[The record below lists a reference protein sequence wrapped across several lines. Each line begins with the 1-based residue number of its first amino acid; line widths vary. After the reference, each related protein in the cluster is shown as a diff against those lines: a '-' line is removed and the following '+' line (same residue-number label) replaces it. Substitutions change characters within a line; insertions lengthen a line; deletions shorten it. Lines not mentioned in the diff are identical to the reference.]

1 MKKTDQT
8 VTASKLKW
16 IFIGSIL
23 GMVVLG
29 VAGVWYLNNTLASKV
44 AATND
49 AVQSSEASKLNLQ
62 LAQNLKTYLSV
73 HKDEVDK
80 AAMIV
85 AQTTSYRYQ
94 NQIVED
100 INRYAKAAGV
110 SIIGFS
116 FPQDISS
123 ATVDKTT
130 GLKSLTATIMLSDR
144 SSYANYLLF
153 LKYIE
158 QNLTK
163 MQITDITL
171 TPNASDRNYINDTS
185 VGIQVYVQ

>member
-1 MKKTDQT
+1 MKKDTGVISAQ
-8 VTASKLKW
+8 KLRW
-16 IFIGSIL
+16 VLVGTIIAGVIL
-23 GMVVLG
+23 GVV
-29 VAGVWYLNNTLASKV
+29 GVWHLNGLLITKV

-49 AVQSSEASKLNLQ
+49 ASESSSASKKNLE
-62 LAQNLKTYLSV
+62 LAQGLKSYLQNHTEDV
-73 HKDEVDK
+73 QK
-80 AAMIV
+80 AAMVV

-100 INRYAKAAGV
+100 ITRYANAAGV
-110 SIIGFS
+110 TIIGFD
-116 FPQDISS
+116 FPQDITS

-130 GLKSLTATIMLSDR
+130 GLKSLTATLTLSDHA
-144 SSYANYLLF
+144 SYTSYLLF

-163 MQITDITL
+163 MQITDVTIS
-171 TPNASDRNYINDTS
+171 PNLADQSYINNTT